1 MSKFNKFSVDKKLH
15 WILHTVQCIVSAIE
29 YKQHDYKFNEISKNN
44 CKFFAFNLC
53 LIEQMA
59 ITVYHRPLLIEVF
72 QSVLAEFIWLKIKK
86 KNSLKNLLET
96 KKEAQNICIR
106 QI

>member
-1 MSKFNKFSVDKKLH
+1 
-15 WILHTVQCIVSAIE
+15 
-29 YKQHDYKFNEISKNN
+29 
-44 CKFFAFNLC
+44 
-53 LIEQMA
+53 MA

-86 KNSLKNLLET
+86 KILKNLLET